1 MRSDLQS
8 ADGGDRSVEAD
19 GFLRIALAAA
29 EAKKAI
35 EPVILDTT
43 RLTPIFDYFLI
54 CSGQTAIQVK
64 TIADHLEKELERA
77 GLPVLRKEGARE
89 GRWVLLD
96 YGWLVVHVMQQHER
110 EFYQLERLW
119 HDAER
124 RDLSSGA
131 AP

>member
-1 MRSDLQS
+1 LV
-8 ADGGDRSVEAD
+8 VETEE
-19 GFLRIALAAA
+19 FLRIAMAAV

-43 RLTPIFDYFLI
+43 KLTPIFDYFLI
-54 CSGQTAIQVK
+54 CGGQTAIQVN
-64 TIADHLEKELERA
+64 TIADNLQHELDQA
-77 GLPVLRKEGARE
+77 GLAMLRKEGSRE

-96 YGWLVVHVMQQHER
+96 YGWFVAHVMQQYER

-124 RDLSSGA
+124 LAFSSEA